1 MGSSA
6 RTIDLVQNDTPDGES
21 ALSFPVLVLN
31 RNYQAINIITV
42 RKALGH
48 DGCWVGR
55 SDGWRLPG
63 L

>member
-1 MGSSA
+1 MGSFA

-42 RKALGH
+42 RKAL
-48 DGCWVGR
+48 
-55 SDGWRLPG
+55 S
-63 L
+63 